1 MSDYD
6 FAQYLKI
13 LNSTKFQHLWPA
25 QKHILDAYD
34 TDFLDV
40 RDVGIELP
48 TGAGKTLIALLIGS
62 KWLDYGKKVVIL
74 SANKTLARQMRD
86 EATVLG
92 LPVAYME
99 GRGED
104 IPAASRRSYQRAKK
118 IGIMNYWVYFNQ
130 NPVVDP
136 SDLVVM
142 DDAHLAEHCLD
153 SLYSIIISRKDHKYL
168 FEQLI
173 RELHDRFPD
182 YAILADAA
190 TANAPPNTSTELLS
204 FIDHA
209 EIVERLKENIDA
221 SPLMTSDSDLCFRWH
236 RLRAQIHLTN
246 FYIGRDALWLRPYIY
261 PLISNEQYRHTK
273 QVLYMSAT
281 IGDPGDLAR
290 RLGTRPI
297 RKIQVPAQFA
307 DRSSGR
313 RLIVM
318 NRTNDDSDIPRRMAL
333 ALHNAISTHPKSVW
347 LCASEHEAIQLCEV
361 VAGWLETNNHVG
373 HPTWILTP
381 LGDEI
386 DQFRR
391 APSGH
396 LFVAG
401 RFDGMDFSGDE
412 CRIVVLSTMPRAINL
427 QEEFISSYLRD
438 SGFMRRRLNQ
448 RVVQGLGR
456 CTRTDDDFGVYFL
469 ADQRFAT
476 HFSRESNRE
485 GIPQHMAAELD
496 LAQDLAEREENDLAK
511 YVTQFLHGDFTTY
524 DVDLAKLNEDTPP
537 PISGN
542 LVGADTSKDEVVG
555 WSALFESENFAVAQ
569 QRFERCWDTAKEDN
583 NLREITALHGWHRAK
598 ALYLEGLRGNQVSV
612 DRALHVLEESI
623 ERGGLSS
630 WFNRMRGSLN
640 RARNH
645 SIATESIV
653 QQEYGESIIH
663 GFDERLERL
672 GTTGP
677 KFQEFV
683 NHLRARLESGTH
695 AEYQEALEDLGTL
708 LCYRARRPKFGASPD
723 CVWRGEF
730 GNSREIFT
738 FEVKVEQ
745 EPSHPI
751 TTTHLGQAHT
761 QHSWAKQ
768 KYGMQGYS
776 VRALIVTHLDQLAP
790 DAQSSVEPIKLL
802 HKDVVL
808 ALWTRVCDIM
818 TTYRSLWN
826 IDDIQAKR
834 TAATAIRPRLP
845 KTGWFL
851 RALDRAAPWLS
862 EADVLKEWDVARPAP
877 VYPDRKD
884 V

>member
-34 TDFLDV
+34 TDFLDA
-40 RDVGIELP
+40 RNVGIELP
-48 TGAGKTLIALLIGS
+48 TGAGKTLIALLIGG
-62 KWLDYGKKVVIL
+62 KWLDSGKKVVIL

-104 IPAASRRSYQRAKK
+104 IPAASRRFYQRAKK

-153 SLYSIIISRKDHKYL
+153 SLYSIMISRKDHKDL
-168 FEQLI
+168 FKQLI

-182 YAILADAA
+182 YAVLADAV
-190 TANAPPNTSTELLS
+190 TDDAPPNTSTELLS

-209 EIVERLKENIDA
+209 EFAERLKEHIDA
-221 SPLMTSDSDLCFRWH
+221 FPLVDLDKDLYFRWH
-236 RLRAQIHLTN
+236 RLRAQIHLMN

-261 PLISNEQYRHTK
+261 PLISNEQYRNTK

-307 DRSSGR
+307 DHSSGR

-333 ALHNAISTHPKSVW
+333 AFHNAISTHPKSVW
-347 LCASEHEAIQLCEV
+347 LCASEHEAIYLREV
-361 VAGWLETNNHVG
+361 VAKWIEKNTSVR
-373 HPTWILTP
+373 PMTWILTP

-386 DQFRR
+386 DQFRQV
-391 APSGH
+391 PSGH

-448 RVVQGLGR
+448 RIVQGLGR

-496 LAQDLAEREENDLAK
+496 LAQDLAEIEEHELAE
-511 YVTQFLHGDFTTY
+511 YVTRFLRGDFTTY
-524 DVDLAKLNEDTPP
+524 DADLTNLKEDVPP
-537 PISGN
+537 PPRSN
-542 LVGADTSKDEVVG
+542 LVDADTSKDEVVG
-555 WSALFESENFAVAQ
+555 WSALFGSENFAVAQ
-569 QRFERCWDTAKEDN
+569 QCFERCWDTAKEDS

-598 ALYLEGLRGNQVSV
+598 ALYLEGLRGNQVSA
-612 DRALHVLEESI
+612 DKAFQVLEESI
-623 ERGGLSS
+623 GRGGQSS

-645 SIATESIV
+645 GIAAASIV
-653 QQEYGESIIH
+653 EQEYGESIIQ
-663 GFDERLERL
+663 GFDERLEHL
-672 GTTGP
+672 GTSGS
-677 KFQEFV
+677 KFQKFV
-683 NHLRARLESGTH
+683 NHLKARLESGTH
-695 AEYQEALEDLGTL
+695 AEYREALEDLGTL
-708 LCYRARRPKFGASPD
+708 LGYRARRPKHGASTD

-730 GNSREIFT
+730 GTFSRNSL
-738 FEVKVEQ
+738 
-745 EPSHPI
+745 PS
-751 TTTHLGQAHT
+751 
-761 QHSWAKQ
+761 
-768 KYGMQGYS
+768 
-776 VRALIVTHLDQLAP
+776 R
-790 DAQSSVEPIKLL
+790 
-802 HKDVVL
+802 
-808 ALWTRVCDIM
+808 
-818 TTYRSLWN
+818 
-826 IDDIQAKR
+826 
-834 TAATAIRPRLP
+834 
-845 KTGWFL
+845 
-851 RALDRAAPWLS
+851 
-862 EADVLKEWDVARPAP
+862 
-877 VYPDRKD
+877 
-884 V
+884 